1 MQASFTVYGPAYD
14 DRLDGPRLRRQHQ
27 QIREW
32 MLAHGGWRT
41 LAEIREALGYSDASI
56 SAQLRH
62 LRKPQFGSYRVE
74 KRRRN
79 GRGTWEYRVSRQEK
93 CAAPAVQAVM
103 TFPSEVRTAHG
114 V

>member
-14 DRLDGPRLRRQHQ
+14 DWIDGARLRRQHEH
-27 QIREW
+27 IREW

-41 LAEIREALGYSDASI
+41 LAEIREALGYSDSSI

-62 LRKPQFGSYRVE
+62 LRKPRFGCYRVE

-79 GRGTWEYRVSRQEK
+79 GKGTWEYRVSQQEK
-93 CAAPAVQAVM
+93 SAAPAVQSVT
-103 TFPSEVRTAHG
+103 TFPSEVRHAHG